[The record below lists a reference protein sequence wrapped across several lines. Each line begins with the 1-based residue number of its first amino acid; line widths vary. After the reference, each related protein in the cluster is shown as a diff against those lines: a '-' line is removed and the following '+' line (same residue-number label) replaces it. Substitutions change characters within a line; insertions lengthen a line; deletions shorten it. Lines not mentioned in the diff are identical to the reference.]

1 MSSSFRIF
9 SFFLFSLS
17 LSFVVL
23 HWYSGCLVGR
33 LGNFLSF
40 FFPQNSA
47 ETEHF
52 KRGVG
57 KMNQVIKATRVYG
70 YGLWLWV

>member
-23 HWYSGCLVGR
+23 RWYSRRLVGR
-33 LGNFLSF
+33 LANPLSLLF
-40 FFPQNSA
+40 FFLKTLRNLSISSA
-47 ETEHF
+47 E
-52 KRGVG
+52 
-57 KMNQVIKATRVYG
+57 
-70 YGLWLWV
+70 